1 MIKKFLRLIYIFYII
16 NKYCLLNEPI
26 KATKIKTLR
35 VLLFLNPFYYSPRIS
50 RLEHG
55 VRIREALEKLGPI
68 FIKFGQALSVRAGL
82 LPPDVIKEVSK
93 LQDNVQPFDNRIAAE
108 QIQKAAKKPI
118 NEIFKSFESS
128 PLASASVAQVHAA
141 VLQNDEKV
149 VVKVLRPGIEK
160 ILKLDTSLMLLFAT
174 LLSKI
179 KKIRRFKPVEIV
191 KEINQSFFDE
201 LDLVREAANASQIRR
216 NFENSTIHYVPKI
229 YWEYTSS
236 TVMVMERVGGIRVSD
251 IETLDALGVDRRLLA
266 QRGVEI
272 FYSQVFDD
280 CFFHADMH
288 PGNMFIDVSNPTD
301 PKYISIDFGIVGTL
315 NRDDQRYLAGN
326 FSAFLKRDYRK
337 VAELHIESGWVP
349 SDTRVDVLESA
360 IRTVCEPIFEKSMK
374 EISLGYTLMQL
385 FAVARRFNMNIQPQL
400 TLLQKTLFHVE
411 SLGHKLCPELNIW
424 ETSRP
429 ILEKWMKEQMG
440 LRGFYHRSMENMP
453 RVSDKLPEL
462 PRMVFDI
469 LQQAEI
475 NLKNATSSVQIN
487 DFKKPKKKYRFALS
501 CGIALT
507 TVGAIYTLNKD
518 TTPLIKLQNFISNHS
533 TSFIVIGVACL
544 IYYSFKKEK

>member
-1 MIKKFLRLIYIFYII
+1 MIRKFLRLIYIFYII
-16 NKYCLLNEPI
+16 NRYCLLNEPI
-26 KATKIKTLR
+26 RATKIRSLKLI
-35 VLLFLNPFYYSPRIS
+35 LLINPFYYSPRV
-50 RLEHG
+50 RKLEHG

-68 FIKFGQALSVRAGL
+68 FIKFGQALSVRADL
-82 LPPDVIKEVSK
+82 LPPEVIKEVSK
-93 LQDNVQPFDNRIAAE
+93 LQDNVPPFDNDIAAQ
-108 QIQKAAKKPI
+108 QIEKAAKKPI
-118 NEIFKSFESS
+118 TKIFKSFEST
-128 PLASASVAQVHAA
+128 PLASASVAQVHGA

-160 ILKLDTSLMLLFAT
+160 ILKLDTSLMLFFAT
-174 LLSKI
+174 LLSKLKEI
-179 KKIRRFKPVEIV
+179 KRFKPVEIV

-201 LDLVREAANASQIRR
+201 LDLVREASNASQIRR
-216 NFENSTIHYVPKI
+216 NFEGSTIHYVPKI

-236 TVMVMERVGGIRVSD
+236 IVMIMERVSGVRVSD

-266 QRGVEI
+266 QRGVKI

-288 PGNMFIDVSNPTD
+288 PGNMFIDVTNPAD

-326 FSAFLKRDYRK
+326 FLAFFKRDYRK

-349 SDTRVDVLESA
+349 SDTREDVLESA
-360 IRTVCEPIFEKSMK
+360 IRTVCEPIFEKPMK

-411 SLGHKLCPELNIW
+411 GLGQKLCPELNIW

-440 LRGFYHRSMENMP
+440 LRGFYHRSLENMP

-469 LQQAEI
+469 LQQTQI
-475 NLKNATSSVQIN
+475 NLKAASPNEITSDTQE
-487 DFKKPKKKYRFALS
+487 PKKKHRFALGVS
-501 CGIALT
+501 IVLIAT
-507 TVGAIYTLNKD
+507 GAIASVTKD
-518 TTPLIKLQNFISNHS
+518 TSSLIKLQDLITTHS
-533 TSFIVIGVACL
+533 TTILIAGVVCL
-544 IYYSFKKEK
+544 AYYIFKKEK

>member
-1 MIKKFLRLIYIFYII
+1 MIRKFLRLIYIFYII
-16 NKYCLLNEPI
+16 NRYCLLNEPI
-26 KATKIKTLR
+26 RATKIRSLKLI
-35 VLLFLNPFYYSPRIS
+35 LLVNPFYYSPRI
-50 RLEHG
+50 RKLEHG
-55 VRIREALEKLGPI
+55 VRIREALERLGPI
-68 FIKFGQALSVRAGL
+68 FIKFGQALSVRADL
-82 LPPDVIKEVSK
+82 LPPEVIKEVSK
-93 LQDNVQPFDNRIAAE
+93 LQDNVPPFDNDIAAQ
-108 QIQKAAKKPI
+108 QIENAAKKPI
-118 NEIFKSFESS
+118 TKIFKSFEST
-128 PLASASVAQVHAA
+128 PLASASVAQVHGA

-160 ILKLDTSLMLLFAT
+160 ILKLDTSLMLFFAT
-174 LLSKI
+174 LLSKLKEI
-179 KKIRRFKPVEIV
+179 KRFKPVEIV

-201 LDLVREAANASQIRR
+201 LDLVREASNASQIRR
-216 NFENSTIHYVPKI
+216 NFEGSTIHYVPKI

-236 TVMVMERVGGIRVSD
+236 TVIVMERVSGVRVSD

-288 PGNMFIDVSNPTD
+288 PGNMFIDVTNPAD

-326 FSAFLKRDYRK
+326 FLAFFKRDYRK

-349 SDTRVDVLESA
+349 SDTREDVLESA
-360 IRTVCEPIFEKSMK
+360 IRTVCEPIFEKPMK

-411 SLGHKLCPELNIW
+411 GLGQKLCPELNIW

-440 LRGFYHRSMENMP
+440 LRGFYHRSLENMP
-453 RVSDKLPEL
+453 RVSDRLPEL

-469 LQQAEI
+469 LQHTQM
-475 NLKNATSSVQIN
+475 NLKTTPSHQVSKA
-487 DFKKPKKKYRFALS
+487 KEPKKKHRFALGAS
-501 CGIALT
+501 VLLIST
-507 TVGAIYTLNKD
+507 GAIANITKD
-518 TTPLIKLQNFISNHS
+518 TSSLTKLQDLITTHS
-533 TSFIVIGVACL
+533 TTILIAGVVCL
-544 IYYSFKKEK
+544 AYYIFKKEK

>member
-1 MIKKFLRLIYIFYII
+1 MIRKFLRLIYIFYII
-16 NKYCLLNEPI
+16 NRYCLLNEPI
-26 KATKIKTLR
+26 RATNVKPLKA
-35 VLLFLNPFYYSPRIS
+35 LLLLNPFYYSRRI
-50 RLEHG
+50 RKLEHG

-68 FIKFGQALSVRAGL
+68 FIKFGQALSVRADL
-82 LPPDVIKEVSK
+82 LPPEVIKEVAR
-93 LQDNVQPFDNRIAAE
+93 LQDNVPPFDSNIATT
-108 QIQKAAKKPI
+108 QIEKATKQSI
-118 NEIFKSFESS
+118 NDIFKNFDSTA
-128 PLASASVAQVHAA
+128 LASASVAQVHKAT
-141 VLQNDEKV
+141 LKNDEEV

-160 ILKLDTSLMLLFAT
+160 ILKLDTSLMLIFAKV
-174 LLSKI
+174 LNQLKE
-179 KKIRRFKPVEIV
+179 IRRFKPVEIV

-201 LDLVREAANASQIRR
+201 LDLVREASNASQIRR
-216 NFENSTIHYVPKI
+216 NFENSPIHYVPKI

-236 TVMVMERVGGIRVSD
+236 TVMVMEKVSGLRVSD

-288 PGNMFIDVSNPTD
+288 PGNMFIDASNPAD

-326 FSAFLKRDYRK
+326 FLAFFKRDYRK

-360 IRTVCEPIFEKSMK
+360 IRTVCEPIFEKPIR

-385 FAVARRFNMNIQPQL
+385 FSVARRFNMNIQPQL

-411 SLGHKLCPELNIW
+411 GLGQRLCPELNIW

-440 LRGFYHRSMENMP
+440 LRGFYHRSIENMP

-469 LQQAEI
+469 LQQTQI
-475 NLKNATSSVQIN
+475 NLKQGISNQQNTSL
-487 DFKKPKKKYRFALS
+487 KPKKKYTFALAT
-501 CGIALT
+501 GVILT
-507 TVGAIYTLNKD
+507 GLGVVYTLHND
-518 TTPLIKLQNFISNHS
+518 LSPLVKLQGFIENHS
-533 TSFIVIGVACL
+533 TGFIVTGIACL
-544 IYYSFKKEK
+544 IYYGFKKEK

>member
-1 MIKKFLRLIYIFYII
+1 MIRKFLRLIYIFYII
-16 NKYCLLNEPI
+16 NRYCLLNEPI
-26 KATKIKTLR
+26 RATNIK
-35 VLLFLNPFYYSPRIS
+35 LLQALLLLNPFYYSRRI
-50 RLEHG
+50 RKLEHG

-68 FIKFGQALSVRAGL
+68 FIKFGQALSVRADL
-82 LPPDVIKEVSK
+82 LPPEVIKEVAK
-93 LQDNVQPFDNRIAAE
+93 LQDNVPPFDSNIATA
-108 QIQKAAKKPI
+108 QIKKATKQSI
-118 NEIFKSFESS
+118 NDIFKSFDSS
-128 PLASASVAQVHAA
+128 PLASASVAQVHKAT
-141 VLQNDEKV
+141 LKNDEEV

-160 ILKLDTSLMLLFAT
+160 ILKLDTSLMLIFAKA
-174 LLSKI
+174 LNQLKE
-179 KKIRRFKPVEIV
+179 IRRFKPVEIV

-201 LDLVREAANASQIRR
+201 LDLVREASNASQIRR
-216 NFENSTIHYVPKI
+216 NFEKSTIHYVPKI

-236 TVMVMERVGGIRVSD
+236 TVMVMEKVGGVRVSD

-288 PGNMFIDVSNPTD
+288 PGNMFIDVSNPSD

-326 FSAFLKRDYRK
+326 FLAFFKRDYRK

-360 IRTVCEPIFEKSMK
+360 IRTVCEPIFEKPMR

-385 FAVARRFNMNIQPQL
+385 FSVARRFNMNIQPQL

-411 SLGHKLCPELNIW
+411 GLGQRLCPELNIW

-440 LRGFYHRSMENMP
+440 LRGFYHRSIENMP

-462 PRMVFDI
+462 PRMVFEI
-469 LQQAEI
+469 LQQTQT
-475 NLKNATSSVQIN
+475 NLKQITSNQYNTSS
-487 DFKKPKKKYRFALS
+487 KPKKKYTFALAT
-501 CGIALT
+501 GVILT
-507 TVGAIYTLNKD
+507 SLGVIYTLHND
-518 TTPLIKLQNFISNHS
+518 LSPLVKLQGFIENHS
-533 TSFIVIGVACL
+533 TGFIVAGIACL
-544 IYYSFKKEK
+544 IYYGFKKEK

>member
-1 MIKKFLRLIYIFYII
+1 MIRKFLRLIYIFYII
-16 NKYCLLNEPI
+16 NRYCLLNEPI
-26 KATKIKTLR
+26 RATKIRSLKLI
-35 VLLFLNPFYYSPRIS
+35 LLINPFYYSPRV
-50 RLEHG
+50 RKLEHG

-68 FIKFGQALSVRAGL
+68 FIKFGQALSVRADL
-82 LPPDVIKEVSK
+82 LPPEVIKEVSK
-93 LQDNVQPFDNRIAAE
+93 LQDNVPPFDNDIAAQ
-108 QIQKAAKKPI
+108 QIEKAAKKPI
-118 NEIFKSFESS
+118 NKIFKSFEST
-128 PLASASVAQVHAA
+128 PLASASVAQVHGA

-160 ILKLDTSLMLLFAT
+160 ILKLDTSLMLFFAT
-174 LLSKI
+174 LLSKLKEI
-179 KKIRRFKPVEIV
+179 KRFKPVEIV

-201 LDLVREAANASQIRR
+201 LDLVREASNASQIRR
-216 NFENSTIHYVPKI
+216 NFEGSTIHYVPKI

-236 TVMVMERVGGIRVSD
+236 TVMVMERVSGVRVSD

-288 PGNMFIDVSNPTD
+288 PGNMFIDVTNPAD

-326 FSAFLKRDYRK
+326 FLAFFKRDYRK

-349 SDTRVDVLESA
+349 SDTREDVLESA
-360 IRTVCEPIFEKSMK
+360 IRTVCEPIFEKPMK

-411 SLGHKLCPELNIW
+411 GLGQKLCPELNIW

-440 LRGFYHRSMENMP
+440 LRGFYHRSLENMP

-469 LQQAEI
+469 LQQTQI
-475 NLKNATSSVQIN
+475 NLKAASPSQITSDTQE
-487 DFKKPKKKYRFALS
+487 PKKKHRFALGVS
-501 CGIALT
+501 IVLMAT
-507 TVGAIYTLNKD
+507 GAIASVTKD
-518 TTPLIKLQNFISNHS
+518 TSSLIKLQDLITTHS
-533 TSFIVIGVACL
+533 TTILIAGVVCL
-544 IYYSFKKEK
+544 AYYIFKKEK

>member
-1 MIKKFLRLIYIFYII
+1 MIRKFLRLIYIFYII
-16 NKYCLLNEPI
+16 NRYCLLNEPFR
-26 KATKIKTLR
+26 ATKIRSLKLI
-35 VLLFLNPFYYSPRIS
+35 LLINPFYYSPRV
-50 RLEHG
+50 RKLEHG

-68 FIKFGQALSVRAGL
+68 FIKFGQALSVRADL
-82 LPPDVIKEVSK
+82 LPPEVIKEVSK
-93 LQDNVQPFDNRIAAE
+93 LQDNVPPFDNDIAAQ
-108 QIQKAAKKPI
+108 QIEKAAKKPI
-118 NEIFKSFESS
+118 NKIFKSFEST
-128 PLASASVAQVHAA
+128 PLASASVAQVHGA

-160 ILKLDTSLMLLFAT
+160 ILKLDTSLMLFFAT
-174 LLSKI
+174 LLSKLKEI
-179 KKIRRFKPVEIV
+179 KRFKPVEIV

-201 LDLVREAANASQIRR
+201 LDLVREASNASQIRR
-216 NFENSTIHYVPKI
+216 NFEGSTIHYVPKI

-236 TVMVMERVGGIRVSD
+236 TVMVMERVSGVRVSD

-288 PGNMFIDVSNPTD
+288 PGNMFIDVTNPAD

-326 FSAFLKRDYRK
+326 FLAFFKRDYRK

-349 SDTRVDVLESA
+349 SDTREDVLESA
-360 IRTVCEPIFEKSMK
+360 IRTVCEPIFEKPMK

-411 SLGHKLCPELNIW
+411 GLGQKLCPELNIW

-440 LRGFYHRSMENMP
+440 LRGFYHRSLENMP

-469 LQQAEI
+469 LQQTQI
-475 NLKNATSSVQIN
+475 NLKAASPSQITSDTQDPKKKHRFALGVSIVLIATGAIASVTKDTSSV
-487 DFKKPKKKYRFALS
+487 
-501 CGIALT
+501 
-507 TVGAIYTLNKD
+507 
-518 TTPLIKLQNFISNHS
+518 IKLQDLITTHS
-533 TSFIVIGVACL
+533 TTILIAGVVCL
-544 IYYSFKKEK
+544 AYYIFKKEK

>member
-1 MIKKFLRLIYIFYII
+1 MLLI
-16 NKYCLLNEPI
+16 
-26 KATKIKTLR
+26 
-35 VLLFLNPFYYSPRIS
+35 NPFYYSPRI
-50 RLEHG
+50 RKLEHG

-68 FIKFGQALSVRAGL
+68 FIKFGQALSVRADL

-93 LQDNVQPFDNRIAAE
+93 LQDNVPPFDNNIASQ
-108 QIQKAAKKPI
+108 QIEKAAKKPI
-118 NEIFKSFESS
+118 DEIFKSFESA
-128 PLASASVAQVHAA
+128 PLASASVAQVHGA

-160 ILKLDTSLMLLFAT
+160 ILKLDTSLMLFFAT
-174 LLSKI
+174 LLSKLKEI
-179 KKIRRFKPVEIV
+179 KRFKPIEIV

-201 LDLVREAANASQIRR
+201 LDLVREASNASQIRR
-216 NFENSTIHYVPKI
+216 NFEGSTIHYVPKI

-236 TVMVMERVGGIRVSD
+236 TVMVMERVSGVKVSD

-272 FYSQVFDD
+272 FYSQVFDN

-288 PGNMFIDVSNPTD
+288 PGNMFIDVTNPAD

-326 FSAFLKRDYRK
+326 FLAFFKRDYRK

-349 SDTRVDVLESA
+349 SDTREDVLESA
-360 IRTVCEPIFEKSMK
+360 IRTVCEPIFEKPMK

-411 SLGHKLCPELNIW
+411 GLGQKLCPELNIW

-440 LRGFYHRSMENMP
+440 LRGFYHRSLENMP

-469 LQQAEI
+469 LQHTQM
-475 NLKNATSSVQIN
+475 NLKTSSPSQVSET
-487 DFKKPKKKYRFALS
+487 KEPKKRHRFALGAS
-501 CGIALT
+501 IVLIAT
-507 TVGAIYTLNKD
+507 GAIASVTKD
-518 TTPLIKLQNFISNHS
+518 TNSLTKLKSLITTHS
-533 TSFIVIGVACL
+533 TIILIAGVVCL
-544 IYYSFKKEK
+544 TYYIFKKEK

>member
-1 MIKKFLRLIYIFYII
+1 MIRKFLRLIYIFYII
-16 NKYCLLNEPI
+16 NRYCLLNEPI
-26 KATKIKTLR
+26 RATKIRSLKLI
-35 VLLFLNPFYYSPRIS
+35 LLINPFYYSPRV
-50 RLEHG
+50 RKLEHG

-68 FIKFGQALSVRAGL
+68 FIKFGQALSVRADL
-82 LPPDVIKEVSK
+82 LPPEVIKEVSK
-93 LQDNVQPFDNRIAAE
+93 LQDNVPPFDNDIAAQ
-108 QIQKAAKKPI
+108 QIEKAAKKPI
-118 NEIFKSFESS
+118 NKIFKSFEST
-128 PLASASVAQVHAA
+128 PLASASVAQVHGA

-160 ILKLDTSLMLLFAT
+160 ILKLDTSLMLFFAT
-174 LLSKI
+174 LLSKLKEI
-179 KKIRRFKPVEIV
+179 KRFKPVEIV

-201 LDLVREAANASQIRR
+201 LDLVREASNASQIRR
-216 NFENSTIHYVPKI
+216 NFEGSTIHYVPKI

-236 TVMVMERVGGIRVSD
+236 TVMVMERVSGVRVSD

-288 PGNMFIDVSNPTD
+288 PGNMFIDVTNPAD

-326 FSAFLKRDYRK
+326 FLAFFKRDYRK

-349 SDTRVDVLESA
+349 SDTREDVLESA
-360 IRTVCEPIFEKSMK
+360 IRTVCEPIFEKPMK

-411 SLGHKLCPELNIW
+411 GLGQKLCPELNIW

-440 LRGFYHRSMENMP
+440 LRGFYHRSLENMP
-453 RVSDKLPEL
+453 RVSDRLPEL

-469 LQQAEI
+469 LQHTQM
-475 NLKNATSSVQIN
+475 NLKTTPSHQVSKA
-487 DFKKPKKKYRFALS
+487 KEPKKKHRFALGAS
-501 CGIALT
+501 VLLIST
-507 TVGAIYTLNKD
+507 GAIANITKD
-518 TTPLIKLQNFISNHS
+518 TTSSLTKLQDLITTHS
-533 TSFIVIGVACL
+533 TAILIAGVVCL
-544 IYYSFKKEK
+544 AYYIFKKEK

>member
-1 MIKKFLRLIYIFYII
+1 MIRKFLRLIYIFYII
-16 NKYCLLNEPI
+16 NRYCLLNEPI
-26 KATKIKTLR
+26 RATKIRSLKLI
-35 VLLFLNPFYYSPRIS
+35 LLINPFYYSPRV
-50 RLEHG
+50 RKLEHG

-68 FIKFGQALSVRAGL
+68 FIKFGQALSVRADL
-82 LPPDVIKEVSK
+82 LPPEVIKEVSK
-93 LQDNVQPFDNRIAAE
+93 LQDNVPPFDNDIAAQ
-108 QIQKAAKKPI
+108 QIEKAAKKPI
-118 NEIFKSFESS
+118 NKIFKSFEST
-128 PLASASVAQVHAA
+128 PLASASVAQVHGA

-160 ILKLDTSLMLLFAT
+160 ILKLDTSLMLFFAT
-174 LLSKI
+174 LLSKLKEI
-179 KKIRRFKPVEIV
+179 KRFKPVEIV

-201 LDLVREAANASQIRR
+201 LDLVREASNASQIRR
-216 NFENSTIHYVPKI
+216 NFEGSTIHYVPKI

-236 TVMVMERVGGIRVSD
+236 TVMVMERVSGVRVSD

-288 PGNMFIDVSNPTD
+288 PGNMFIDVTNPAD

-326 FSAFLKRDYRK
+326 FLAFFKRDYRK

-349 SDTRVDVLESA
+349 SDTREDVLESA
-360 IRTVCEPIFEKSMK
+360 IRTVCEPIFEKPMK

-411 SLGHKLCPELNIW
+411 GLGQKLCPELNIW

-440 LRGFYHRSMENMP
+440 LRGFYHRSLENMP
-453 RVSDKLPEL
+453 RVSDRLPEL

-469 LQQAEI
+469 LQHTQM
-475 NLKNATSSVQIN
+475 NLKTMPSHQVSKA
-487 DFKKPKKKYRFALS
+487 KEPKKKHRFALGAS
-501 CGIALT
+501 VLLIAT
-507 TVGAIYTLNKD
+507 GAIANITKD
-518 TTPLIKLQNFISNHS
+518 TSSLTKLQDLITTHS
-533 TSFIVIGVACL
+533 TTILIAGVVCL
-544 IYYSFKKEK
+544 AYYIFKKEK

>member
-1 MIKKFLRLIYIFYII
+1 MIRKFLRLIYIFYII
-16 NKYCLLNEPI
+16 NRYCLLNEPI
-26 KATKIKTLR
+26 RATKIRSLKLI
-35 VLLFLNPFYYSPRIS
+35 LLINPFYYSPRV
-50 RLEHG
+50 RKLEHG

-68 FIKFGQALSVRAGL
+68 FIKFGQALSVRADL
-82 LPPDVIKEVSK
+82 LPPEVIKEVSK
-93 LQDNVQPFDNRIAAE
+93 LQDNVPPFDNDIAAQ
-108 QIQKAAKKPI
+108 QIEKAAKKPI
-118 NEIFKSFESS
+118 NKIFKSFEST
-128 PLASASVAQVHAA
+128 PLASASVAQVHGA

-160 ILKLDTSLMLLFAT
+160 ILKLDTSLMLFFAT
-174 LLSKI
+174 LLSKLKEI
-179 KKIRRFKPVEIV
+179 KRFKPVEIV

-201 LDLVREAANASQIRR
+201 LDLVREASNASQIRR
-216 NFENSTIHYVPKI
+216 NFEGSTIHYVPKI

-236 TVMVMERVGGIRVSD
+236 TVMVMERVSGVRVSD

-288 PGNMFIDVSNPTD
+288 PGNMFIDVTNPAD

-326 FSAFLKRDYRK
+326 FLAFFKRDYRK

-349 SDTRVDVLESA
+349 SDTREDVLESA
-360 IRTVCEPIFEKSMK
+360 IRTVCEPIFEKPMK

-411 SLGHKLCPELNIW
+411 GLGQKLCPELNIW

-440 LRGFYHRSMENMP
+440 LRGFYHRSLENMP

-469 LQQAEI
+469 LQQTQI
-475 NLKNATSSVQIN
+475 NLKAASPSQITSDTQE
-487 DFKKPKKKYRFALS
+487 PKKKHRFALGVS
-501 CGIALT
+501 IVLIAT
-507 TVGAIYTLNKD
+507 GAIASVTKD
-518 TTPLIKLQNFISNHS
+518 TSSLIKLQDLITTHNTTIL
-533 TSFIVIGVACL
+533 IAGVVCL
-544 IYYSFKKEK
+544 AYYIFKKEK

>member
-1 MIKKFLRLIYIFYII
+1 MIRKFLRLIYIFYVI
-16 NKYCLLNEPI
+16 NRYCLLNEPI
-26 KATKIKTLR
+26 RATKVRTLR
-35 VLLFLNPFYYSPRIS
+35 ALLYLNPFYYSPRI
-50 RLEHG
+50 RKLEHG

-68 FIKFGQALSVRAGL
+68 FIKFGQALSVRADL
-82 LPPDVIKEVSK
+82 LPPEVIKEVSK
-93 LQDNVQPFDNRIAAE
+93 LQDNVPPFDNKIAAA
-108 QIQKAAKKPI
+108 QIEKAAQKPI
-118 NEIFKSFESS
+118 DEIFKSFEHT
-128 PLASASVAQVHAA
+128 PLASASVAQVHGAI
-141 VLQNDEKV
+141 LKDGEEV
-149 VVKVLRPGIEK
+149 VVKVLRPGIDK
-160 ILKLDTSLMLLFAT
+160 ILKLDTSLMLFFAT
-174 LLSKI
+174 LLSKL
-179 KKIRRFKPVEIV
+179 KEIRRFKPVEIV

-216 NFENSTIHYVPKI
+216 NFENSPIHYVPKI
-229 YWEYTSS
+229 YWEYTSPS
-236 TVMVMERVGGIRVSD
+236 VMVMERVSGVRVSD

-272 FYSQVFDD
+272 FYSQVFND

-288 PGNMFIDVSNPTD
+288 PGNMFIDVTNPAD

-326 FSAFLKRDYRK
+326 FLAFFQRDYRK

-360 IRTVCEPIFEKSMK
+360 IRTVCEPIFERPMR

-385 FAVARRFNMNIQPQL
+385 FAVARRFKMNIQPQL

-411 SLGHKLCPELNIW
+411 GLGQKLCPELNIW

-440 LRGFYHRSMENMP
+440 LRGFYHRTMENMP

-469 LQQAEI
+469 LQQTQM
-475 NLKNATSSVQIN
+475 NLKQPQVSEPKP
-487 DFKKPKKKYRFALS
+487 DKKPKKKRYNLILGS
-501 CGIALT
+501 GVVLTSLGI
-507 TVGAIYTLNKD
+507 IYSFNKD
-518 TTPLIKLQNFISNHS
+518 LTPIVKLQDFISAHS
-533 TSFIVIGVACL
+533 TGFVIAGIGCL
-544 IYYSFKKEK
+544 IYYSFRKER

>member
-1 MIKKFLRLIYIFYII
+1 MIRKFLRLIYIFYII
-16 NKYCLLNEPI
+16 NRYCLLNEPI
-26 KATKIKTLR
+26 RATKIRSLKLI
-35 VLLFLNPFYYSPRIS
+35 LLINPFYYSPRV
-50 RLEHG
+50 RKLEHG

-68 FIKFGQALSVRAGL
+68 FIKFGQALSVRADL
-82 LPPDVIKEVSK
+82 LPPEVIKEVSK
-93 LQDNVQPFDNRIAAE
+93 LQDNVPPFDNDIAAQ
-108 QIQKAAKKPI
+108 QIEKAAKKPI
-118 NEIFKSFESS
+118 NKIFKSFEST
-128 PLASASVAQVHAA
+128 PLASASVAQVHGA

-160 ILKLDTSLMLLFAT
+160 ILKLDTSLMLFFAT
-174 LLSKI
+174 LLSKLKEI
-179 KKIRRFKPVEIV
+179 KRFKPVEIV

-201 LDLVREAANASQIRR
+201 LDLVREASNASQIRR
-216 NFENSTIHYVPKI
+216 NFEGSTIHYVPKI

-236 TVMVMERVGGIRVSD
+236 TVMVMERVSGVRVSD

-288 PGNMFIDVSNPTD
+288 PGNMFIDVTNPAD

-326 FSAFLKRDYRK
+326 FLAFFKRDYRK

-349 SDTRVDVLESA
+349 SDTREDVLESA
-360 IRTVCEPIFEKSMK
+360 IRTVCEPIFEKPMK

-411 SLGHKLCPELNIW
+411 GLGQKLCPELNIW

-440 LRGFYHRSMENMP
+440 LRGFYHRSLENMP

-469 LQQAEI
+469 LQQTQI
-475 NLKNATSSVQIN
+475 NLKAASPSQITSDTQEPKKKHRFALGVSIVLIATGAIASVTKDTSSV
-487 DFKKPKKKYRFALS
+487 
-501 CGIALT
+501 
-507 TVGAIYTLNKD
+507 
-518 TTPLIKLQNFISNHS
+518 IKLQDLITTHS
-533 TSFIVIGVACL
+533 TTILIAGVVCL
-544 IYYSFKKEK
+544 AYYIFKKEK

>member
-1 MIKKFLRLIYIFYII
+1 MIRKFLRLIYIFYII
-16 NKYCLLNEPI
+16 NRYCLLNEPI
-26 KATKIKTLR
+26 RATNVKALK
-35 VLLFLNPFYYSPRIS
+35 VLLLLNPFYYSRKV
-50 RLEHG
+50 RNLEHG

-68 FIKFGQALSVRAGL
+68 FIKFGQALSVRADL
-82 LPPDVIKEVSK
+82 LPPEVIKEVAK
-93 LQDNVQPFDNRIAAE
+93 LQDNVPPFDSNIATS
-108 QIQKAAKKPI
+108 QIEKATKQPI
-118 NEIFKSFESS
+118 SNIFKDFDNTA
-128 PLASASVAQVHAA
+128 LASASVAQVHKAT
-141 VLQNDEKV
+141 LKNDEEV

-160 ILKLDTSLMLLFAT
+160 ILKLDTSLMLIFAKA
-174 LLSKI
+174 LNQLKE
-179 KKIRRFKPVEIV
+179 IRRFKPVEIV

-201 LDLVREAANASQIRR
+201 LDLVREASNASQIRR
-216 NFENSTIHYVPKI
+216 NFENSPIHYVPKI

-236 TVMVMERVGGIRVSD
+236 TVMVMEKVGGVRVSD

-288 PGNMFIDVSNPTD
+288 PGNMFIDVSNPAD

-326 FSAFLKRDYRK
+326 FLAFFKRDYRK

-360 IRTVCEPIFEKSMK
+360 IRTVCEPIFEKPMR

-385 FAVARRFNMNIQPQL
+385 FSVARRFNMNIQPQL

-411 SLGHKLCPELNIW
+411 GLGQRLCPELNIW

-469 LQQAEI
+469 LQQTQT
-475 NLKNATSSVQIN
+475 NLKQITSSQYN
-487 DFKKPKKKYRFALS
+487 TSSKPKKKYTFTLAT
-501 CGIALT
+501 GIILT
-507 TVGAIYTLNKD
+507 GLGVAYTLHND
-518 TTPLIKLQNFISNHS
+518 LSPLVKLQGFIENHS
-533 TSFIVIGVACL
+533 TGFIVAGIACL
-544 IYYSFKKEK
+544 IYYGFKKEK

>member
-1 MIKKFLRLIYIFYII
+1 MIRKFLRLIYIFYII
-16 NKYCLLNEPI
+16 NRYCLLNEPI
-26 KATKIKTLR
+26 RATKIRSLKLI
-35 VLLFLNPFYYSPRIS
+35 LLINPFYYSPRI
-50 RLEHG
+50 RKLEHG
-55 VRIREALEKLGPI
+55 IRIREALEKLGPI
-68 FIKFGQALSVRAGL
+68 FIKFGQALSVRADL

-93 LQDNVQPFDNRIAAE
+93 LQDNVPPFDNNIAAQ
-108 QIQKAAKKPI
+108 QIEKAAKKPI
-118 NEIFKSFESS
+118 DEIFKSFESA
-128 PLASASVAQVHAA
+128 PLASASVAQVHGA

-160 ILKLDTSLMLLFAT
+160 ILKLDTSLMLFFAT
-174 LLSKI
+174 LLSKLKEI
-179 KKIRRFKPVEIV
+179 KRFKPIEIV

-201 LDLVREAANASQIRR
+201 LDLVREASNASQIRR
-216 NFENSTIHYVPKI
+216 NFEGSTIHYVPKI

-236 TVMVMERVGGIRVSD
+236 TVMVMERVSGVRVSD

-272 FYSQVFDD
+272 FYSQVFDN

-288 PGNMFIDVSNPTD
+288 PGNMFIDVTNPAD

-326 FSAFLKRDYRK
+326 FLAFFKRDYRK

-349 SDTRVDVLESA
+349 SDTREDVLESA
-360 IRTVCEPIFEKSMK
+360 IRTVCEPIFEKPMK

-411 SLGHKLCPELNIW
+411 GLGQKLCPELNIW

-440 LRGFYHRSMENMP
+440 LRGFYHRSLENMP

-469 LQQAEI
+469 LQHTQL
-475 NLKNATSSVQIN
+475 NLKTSSPSQVSET
-487 DFKKPKKKYRFALS
+487 KEPKKRHRFALGAS
-501 CGIALT
+501 IVLIAT
-507 TVGAIYTLNKD
+507 GAIASVTKD
-518 TTPLIKLQNFISNHS
+518 TNSLTKLQNLITTHS
-533 TSFIVIGVACL
+533 TTILVAGAVCL
-544 IYYSFKKEK
+544 AYYIFKKEK

>member
-1 MIKKFLRLIYIFYII
+1 MIRKFLRLIYIFYII
-16 NKYCLLNEPI
+16 NRYCLLNEPI
-26 KATKIKTLR
+26 RATKIKSLR
-35 VLLFLNPFYYSPRIS
+35 LILLINPFYYSPRI
-50 RLEHG
+50 RKLEHG
-55 VRIREALEKLGPI
+55 IRIREALEKLGPI
-68 FIKFGQALSVRAGL
+68 FIKFGQALSVRADL
-82 LPPDVIKEVSK
+82 LPPEVIKEVSK
-93 LQDNVQPFDNRIAAE
+93 LQDNVPPFDNNIAAQ
-108 QIQKAAKKPI
+108 QIENAAKKPI
-118 NEIFKSFESS
+118 DKIFKSFESA
-128 PLASASVAQVHAA
+128 PLASASVAQVHGAI
-141 VLQNDEKV
+141 LQNDEKV

-160 ILKLDTSLMLLFAT
+160 ILKLDTSLMLFFAT
-174 LLSKI
+174 LLSKLKEI
-179 KKIRRFKPVEIV
+179 KRFKPVEIV

-201 LDLVREAANASQIRR
+201 LDLVREASNASQIRR
-216 NFENSTIHYVPKI
+216 NFEGSTIHYVPKI

-236 TVMVMERVGGIRVSD
+236 TVMVMERVSGVRVSD

-272 FYSQVFDD
+272 FYSQVFDN

-288 PGNMFIDVSNPTD
+288 PGNMFIDVTNPAD

-326 FSAFLKRDYRK
+326 FLAFFKRDYRK

-349 SDTRVDVLESA
+349 SDTREDVLESA
-360 IRTVCEPIFEKSMK
+360 IRTVCEPIFGKPMK

-411 SLGHKLCPELNIW
+411 GLGQKLCPELNIW

-440 LRGFYHRSMENMP
+440 LRGFYHRSLENMP

-469 LQQAEI
+469 LQHTQI
-475 NLKNATSSVQIN
+475 NLKTSSPSQVSET
-487 DFKKPKKKYRFALS
+487 KEPKKRHRFALGAS
-501 CGIALT
+501 IVLIAT
-507 TVGAIYTLNKD
+507 GAIASVTKD
-518 TTPLIKLQNFISNHS
+518 TNSLTKLQNLITTHS
-533 TSFIVIGVACL
+533 TTILIAGVVCL
-544 IYYSFKKEK
+544 AYYIFKKEK

>member
-1 MIKKFLRLIYIFYII
+1 MIRKFLRLIYIFYII
-16 NKYCLLNEPI
+16 NRYCLLNEPI
-26 KATKIKTLR
+26 RATKIRSLKLI
-35 VLLFLNPFYYSPRIS
+35 LLVNPFYYSPRI
-50 RLEHG
+50 RKLEHG
-55 VRIREALEKLGPI
+55 VRIREALERLGPI
-68 FIKFGQALSVRAGL
+68 FIKFGQALSVRADL
-82 LPPDVIKEVSK
+82 LPPEVIKEVSK
-93 LQDNVQPFDNRIAAE
+93 LQDNVPPFDNDIAAQ
-108 QIQKAAKKPI
+108 QIENAAKKPI
-118 NEIFKSFESS
+118 TKIFKSFEST
-128 PLASASVAQVHAA
+128 PLASASVAQVHGAA
-141 VLQNDEKV
+141 LQNDEKV

-160 ILKLDTSLMLLFAT
+160 ILKLDTSLMLFFAT
-174 LLSKI
+174 LLSKLKEI
-179 KKIRRFKPVEIV
+179 KRFKPVEIV

-201 LDLVREAANASQIRR
+201 LDLVREASNASQIRR
-216 NFENSTIHYVPKI
+216 NFEGSTIHYVPKI

-236 TVMVMERVGGIRVSD
+236 TVMVMERVSGVRVSD
-251 IETLDALGVDRRLLA
+251 IETLNALGVDRRLLA

-288 PGNMFIDVSNPTD
+288 PGNMFIDVTNPAD

-326 FSAFLKRDYRK
+326 FLAFFKRDYRK

-349 SDTRVDVLESA
+349 SDTREDVLESA
-360 IRTVCEPIFEKSMK
+360 IRTVCEPIFEKPMK

-411 SLGHKLCPELNIW
+411 GLGQKLCPELNIW

-440 LRGFYHRSMENMP
+440 LRGFYHRSLENMP
-453 RVSDKLPEL
+453 RVSDRLPEL

-469 LQQAEI
+469 LQHTQM
-475 NLKNATSSVQIN
+475 NLKTTPSHQVSKA
-487 DFKKPKKKYRFALS
+487 KEPKKKHRFALGAS
-501 CGIALT
+501 ALLIST
-507 TVGAIYTLNKD
+507 GAIANITKD
-518 TTPLIKLQNFISNHS
+518 TSSLTKLQDLITTHS
-533 TSFIVIGVACL
+533 TTILIAGVVCL
-544 IYYSFKKEK
+544 AYYIFKKEK

>member
-1 MIKKFLRLIYIFYII
+1 MIRKFLRLIYIFYII
-16 NKYCLLNEPI
+16 NRYCLLNEPI
-26 KATKIKTLR
+26 RATKIRSLKLI
-35 VLLFLNPFYYSPRIS
+35 LLINPFYYSPRV
-50 RLEHG
+50 RKLEHG

-68 FIKFGQALSVRAGL
+68 FIKFGQALSVRADL
-82 LPPDVIKEVSK
+82 LPPEVIKEVSK
-93 LQDNVQPFDNRIAAE
+93 LQDNVPPFDNDIAAQ
-108 QIQKAAKKPI
+108 QIEKAAKKPI
-118 NEIFKSFESS
+118 NKIFKSFEST
-128 PLASASVAQVHAA
+128 PLASASVAQVHGA

-160 ILKLDTSLMLLFAT
+160 ILKLDTSLMLFFAT
-174 LLSKI
+174 LLSKLKEI
-179 KKIRRFKPVEIV
+179 KRFKPVEIV

-201 LDLVREAANASQIRR
+201 LDLVREASNASQIRR
-216 NFENSTIHYVPKI
+216 NFEGSTIHYVPKI

-236 TVMVMERVGGIRVSD
+236 TVMVMERVSGVRVSD

-288 PGNMFIDVSNPTD
+288 PGNMFIDVTNPAD

-326 FSAFLKRDYRK
+326 FLAFFKRDYRK

-349 SDTRVDVLESA
+349 SDTREDVLESA
-360 IRTVCEPIFEKSMK
+360 IRTVCEPIFEKPMK

-411 SLGHKLCPELNIW
+411 GLGQKLCPELNIW

-440 LRGFYHRSMENMP
+440 LRGFYHRSLENMP

-469 LQQAEI
+469 LQQTQI
-475 NLKNATSSVQIN
+475 NLKATSPNQITS
-487 DFKKPKKKYRFALS
+487 DTQEPKKKHRFALGVS
-501 CGIALT
+501 IVLMAT
-507 TVGAIYTLNKD
+507 GAIASVTKD
-518 TTPLIKLQNFISNHS
+518 TSSLIKLQDLITTHS
-533 TSFIVIGVACL
+533 TTILIAGVVCL
-544 IYYSFKKEK
+544 AYYIFKKEK

>member
-1 MIKKFLRLIYIFYII
+1 MIKKFLRFIYIFYII
-16 NKYCLLNEPI
+16 NKYCLFNEPI
-26 KATKIKTLR
+26 RATKIKTLR
-35 VLLFLNPFYYSPRIS
+35 VLLLLNPFYYSPRIH

-68 FIKFGQALSVRAGL
+68 FIKFGQALSVRADL

-93 LQDNVQPFDNRIAAE
+93 LQDNVPPFDNQVAAQ
-108 QIQKAAKKPI
+108 QIEKAIKKSI
-118 NEIFKSFESS
+118 SEIFKSFENT

-174 LLSKI
+174 LLSKL
-179 KKIRRFKPVEIV
+179 KEIRRFKPVEIV

-201 LDLVREAANASQIRR
+201 LDLVREASNASQIRR

-236 TVMVMERVGGIRVSD
+236 TVMVMERVGGVRVSD
-251 IETLDALGVDRRLLA
+251 IETLDALGIDRRLLA

-288 PGNMFIDVSNPTD
+288 PGNMFIDVSNPAD

-326 FSAFLKRDYRK
+326 FLAFFKRDYRK

-360 IRTVCEPIFEKSMK
+360 IRTVCEPIFEKPMK

-400 TLLQKTLFHVE
+400 ILLQKTLFHVE
-411 SLGHKLCPELNIW
+411 GLGQKLCPELNIW
-424 ETSRP
+424 KTSRP

-440 LRGFYHRSMENMP
+440 LRGFYHRSIENMP

-469 LQQAEI
+469 LQQTQTNI
-475 NLKNATSSVQIN
+475 KNTTTSTQLN
-487 DFKKPKKKYRFALS
+487 GFKEPKKKYRFALG
-501 CGIALT
+501 CGLALT
-507 TVGAIYTLNKD
+507 TIGVIYTLDKN
-518 TTPLIKLQNFISNHS
+518 TTPLVKLQNFISNHS
-533 TSFIVIGVACL
+533 TSFIIVGIICL
-544 IYYSFKKEK
+544 IYYSLKKEK

>member
-26 KATKIKTLR
+26 RATKIKTLR

-68 FIKFGQALSVRAGL
+68 FIKFGQALSVRADL

-93 LQDNVQPFDNRIAAE
+93 LQDNVPPFDNKIAAE

-118 NEIFKSFESS
+118 NEIFKSFESA

-174 LLSKI
+174 LLSKL
-179 KKIRRFKPVEIV
+179 KVIRRFKPVEIV

-201 LDLVREAANASQIRR
+201 LNLVREAANASQIRR

-360 IRTVCEPIFEKSMK
+360 IRTVCEPIFEKPMK

-385 FAVARRFNMNIQPQL
+385 FVVARRFNMNIQPQL

-411 SLGHKLCPELNIW
+411 GLGQKLHPELNIW
-424 ETSRP
+424 KTSRP

-440 LRGFYHRSMENMP
+440 LRGFYYCSMENMP

-469 LQQAEI
+469 LQQTQI
-475 NLKNATSSVQIN
+475 NLKNATSSAQSN
-487 DFKKPKKKYRFALS
+487 DLKESKKKYRFALS

-507 TVGAIYTLNKD
+507 TVGVIYTLNKD
-518 TTPLIKLQNFISNHS
+518 TTPLVKLQNFISNHS
-533 TSFIVIGVACL
+533 TSFIVLGVVWF

>member
-1 MIKKFLRLIYIFYII
+1 MIRKFLRLIYIFYII
-16 NKYCLLNEPI
+16 NRYCLLNEPI
-26 KATKIKTLR
+26 RATKIRSLKLI
-35 VLLFLNPFYYSPRIS
+35 LLINPFYYSPRV
-50 RLEHG
+50 RKLEHG

-68 FIKFGQALSVRAGL
+68 FIKFGQALSVRADL
-82 LPPDVIKEVSK
+82 LPPEVIKEVSK
-93 LQDNVQPFDNRIAAE
+93 LQDNVPPFDNDIAAQ
-108 QIQKAAKKPI
+108 QIEKAAKKPI
-118 NEIFKSFESS
+118 NKIFKSFEST
-128 PLASASVAQVHAA
+128 PLASASVAQVHGA

-160 ILKLDTSLMLLFAT
+160 ILKLDTSLMLFFAT
-174 LLSKI
+174 LLSRLKEI
-179 KKIRRFKPVEIV
+179 KRFKPVEIV

-201 LDLVREAANASQIRR
+201 LDLVREASNASQIRR
-216 NFENSTIHYVPKI
+216 NFEGSTIHYVPKI

-236 TVMVMERVGGIRVSD
+236 TVMVMERVSGVRVSD

-288 PGNMFIDVSNPTD
+288 PGNMFIDVTNPAD

-326 FSAFLKRDYRK
+326 FLAFFKRDYRK

-349 SDTRVDVLESA
+349 SDTREDVLESA
-360 IRTVCEPIFEKSMK
+360 IRTVCEPIFEKPMK

-411 SLGHKLCPELNIW
+411 GLGQKLCPELNIW

-440 LRGFYHRSMENMP
+440 LRGFYHRSLENMP

-469 LQQAEI
+469 LQQTQI
-475 NLKNATSSVQIN
+475 NLKAASPSQITSDTQE
-487 DFKKPKKKYRFALS
+487 PKKKHRFALGVS
-501 CGIALT
+501 IVLIAT
-507 TVGAIYTLNKD
+507 GAIASVTKD
-518 TTPLIKLQNFISNHS
+518 TSSLIKLQDLITTHS
-533 TSFIVIGVACL
+533 TTILIAGVVCL
-544 IYYSFKKEK
+544 AYYILKKEK

>member
-1 MIKKFLRLIYIFYII
+1 MIKKFLRLIYIFYVI

-26 KATKIKTLR
+26 RATKIKTLR
-35 VLLFLNPFYYSPRIS
+35 ALLLLNPFYYSRRVR

-68 FIKFGQALSVRAGL
+68 FIKFGQALSVRADL

-93 LQDNVQPFDNRIAAE
+93 LQDNVPLFDNKIAAE
-108 QIQKAAKKPI
+108 QIEKAAKKPI

-141 VLQNDEKV
+141 ILQNDDKV

-160 ILKLDTSLMLLFAT
+160 ILKLDTSLMLFFAT
-174 LLSKI
+174 LLSKL
-179 KKIRRFKPVEIV
+179 KEIRRFKPVEIV

-201 LDLVREAANASQIRR
+201 LDLVREASNASQIRR
-216 NFENSTIHYVPKI
+216 NFEDSAIHYVPKI

-236 TVMVMERVGGIRVSD
+236 TVMVMERVGGVRVSD

-288 PGNMFIDVSNPTD
+288 PGNMFIDVSNPAD

-326 FSAFLKRDYRK
+326 FLAFFKRDYRK

-360 IRTVCEPIFEKSMK
+360 IRTVCEPIFEKPMK

-411 SLGHKLCPELNIW
+411 GLGQKLCPELNIW

-469 LQQAEI
+469 LQQTQI
-475 NLKNATSSVQIN
+475 NLKNTTTSTQFN
-487 DFKKPKKKYRFALS
+487 NLKEPKKKYRFALG
-501 CGIALT
+501 CGLVLT
-507 TVGAIYTLNKD
+507 TIGVIYTLNKD
-518 TTPLIKLQNFISNHS
+518 TTPLIKLQNFISNYS
-533 TSFIVIGVACL
+533 TSFIIVGVACL

>member
-1 MIKKFLRLIYIFYII
+1 MIRKFLRLIYIFYII
-16 NKYCLLNEPI
+16 NRYCLLNEPI
-26 KATKIKTLR
+26 RATKIRSLKLI
-35 VLLFLNPFYYSPRIS
+35 LLINPFYYSPRV
-50 RLEHG
+50 RKLEHG

-68 FIKFGQALSVRAGL
+68 FIKFGQALSVRADL
-82 LPPDVIKEVSK
+82 LPPEVIKEVSK
-93 LQDNVQPFDNRIAAE
+93 LQDNVPPFDNDIAAQ
-108 QIQKAAKKPI
+108 QIEKAAKKPI
-118 NEIFKSFESS
+118 NKIFKSFEST
-128 PLASASVAQVHAA
+128 PLASASVAQVHGA

-160 ILKLDTSLMLLFAT
+160 ILKLDTSLMLFFAT
-174 LLSKI
+174 LLSKLKEI
-179 KKIRRFKPVEIV
+179 KRFKPVEIV

-201 LDLVREAANASQIRR
+201 LDLVREASNASQIRR
-216 NFENSTIHYVPKI
+216 NFEGSTIHYVPKI

-236 TVMVMERVGGIRVSD
+236 TVMVMERVSGVRVSD

-288 PGNMFIDVSNPTD
+288 PGNMFIDVTNPAD

-326 FSAFLKRDYRK
+326 FLAFFKRDYRK

-349 SDTRVDVLESA
+349 SDTREDVLESA
-360 IRTVCEPIFEKSMK
+360 IRTVCEPIFEKPMK

-411 SLGHKLCPELNIW
+411 GLGQKLCPELNIW

-440 LRGFYHRSMENMP
+440 LRGFYHRSLENMP

-469 LQQAEI
+469 LQQTQI
-475 NLKNATSSVQIN
+475 NLKATSPNQITS
-487 DFKKPKKKYRFALS
+487 DTQEPKKKHRFALGVS
-501 CGIALT
+501 IVLIAT
-507 TVGAIYTLNKD
+507 GAIASVTKD
-518 TTPLIKLQNFISNHS
+518 TSSLIKLQDLITTHS
-533 TSFIVIGVACL
+533 TTILIAGVVCL
-544 IYYSFKKEK
+544 AYYIFKKEK

>member
-1 MIKKFLRLIYIFYII
+1 MIRKFLRLIYIFYII
-16 NKYCLLNEPI
+16 NRYCLLNEPI
-26 KATKIKTLR
+26 RATKIRSLKLI
-35 VLLFLNPFYYSPRIS
+35 LLINPFYYSPRV
-50 RLEHG
+50 RKLEHG

-68 FIKFGQALSVRAGL
+68 FIKFGQALSVRADL
-82 LPPDVIKEVSK
+82 LPPEVIKEVSK
-93 LQDNVQPFDNRIAAE
+93 LQDNVPPFDNDIAAQ
-108 QIQKAAKKPI
+108 QIEKAAKKPI
-118 NEIFKSFESS
+118 NKIFKSFEST
-128 PLASASVAQVHAA
+128 PLASASVAQVHGA
-141 VLQNDEKV
+141 VLQNNEKV

-160 ILKLDTSLMLLFAT
+160 ILKLDTSLMLFFAT
-174 LLSKI
+174 LLSKLKEI
-179 KKIRRFKPVEIV
+179 KRFKPVEIV

-201 LDLVREAANASQIRR
+201 LDLVREASNASQIRR
-216 NFENSTIHYVPKI
+216 NFEGSTIHYVPKI

-236 TVMVMERVGGIRVSD
+236 TVMVMERVSGVRVSD

-288 PGNMFIDVSNPTD
+288 PGNMFIDVTNPAD

-326 FSAFLKRDYRK
+326 FLAFFKRDYRK

-349 SDTRVDVLESA
+349 SDTREDVLESA
-360 IRTVCEPIFEKSMK
+360 IRTVCEPIFEKPMK

-411 SLGHKLCPELNIW
+411 GLGQKLCPELNIW

-440 LRGFYHRSMENMP
+440 LRGFYHRSLENMP

-469 LQQAEI
+469 LQQTQI
-475 NLKNATSSVQIN
+475 NLKAASPSQITSDTQE
-487 DFKKPKKKYRFALS
+487 PKKKHRFALGVS
-501 CGIALT
+501 IVLIAT
-507 TVGAIYTLNKD
+507 GAIASVTKD
-518 TTPLIKLQNFISNHS
+518 TSSLIKLQDLITTHS
-533 TSFIVIGVACL
+533 TTILIAGVVCL
-544 IYYSFKKEK
+544 AYYILKKEK

>member
-1 MIKKFLRLIYIFYII
+1 MIRKFLRLIYIFYII
-16 NKYCLLNEPI
+16 NRYCLLNEPI
-26 KATKIKTLR
+26 RATKIKSLKLI
-35 VLLFLNPFYYSPRIS
+35 LLINPFYYSPRI
-50 RLEHG
+50 RKLEHG
-55 VRIREALEKLGPI
+55 IRIREALEKLGPI
-68 FIKFGQALSVRAGL
+68 FIKFGQALSVRADL

-93 LQDNVQPFDNRIAAE
+93 LQDNVPPFDNNIAAQ
-108 QIQKAAKKPI
+108 QIEKAAKKPI
-118 NEIFKSFESS
+118 DEIFKSFESA
-128 PLASASVAQVHAA
+128 PLASASVAQVHGA

-160 ILKLDTSLMLLFAT
+160 ILKLDTSLMLFFAT
-174 LLSKI
+174 LLSKLKEI
-179 KKIRRFKPVEIV
+179 KRFKPIEIV

-201 LDLVREAANASQIRR
+201 LDLVREASNASQIRR
-216 NFENSTIHYVPKI
+216 NFEGSTIHYVPKI

-236 TVMVMERVGGIRVSD
+236 TVMVMERVSGVRVSD

-272 FYSQVFDD
+272 FYSQVFDN

-288 PGNMFIDVSNPTD
+288 PGNMFIDVTNPAD

-326 FSAFLKRDYRK
+326 FLAFFKRDYRK

-349 SDTRVDVLESA
+349 SDTREDVLESA
-360 IRTVCEPIFEKSMK
+360 IRTVCEPIFEKPMK

-411 SLGHKLCPELNIW
+411 GLGQKLCPELNIW

-440 LRGFYHRSMENMP
+440 LRGFYHRSLENMP

-469 LQQAEI
+469 LQHTQM
-475 NLKNATSSVQIN
+475 NLKTSSPNQISET
-487 DFKKPKKKYRFALS
+487 KEPKKRHRFALGVS
-501 CGIALT
+501 IVLIT
-507 TVGAIYTLNKD
+507 TGAIASVTKD
-518 TTPLIKLQNFISNHS
+518 TNSLTKLQNLVTTHS
-533 TSFIVIGVACL
+533 TTILVAGVVCL
-544 IYYSFKKEK
+544 AYYIFKKEK

>member
-1 MIKKFLRLIYIFYII
+1 MIRKFLRLIYIFYII
-16 NKYCLLNEPI
+16 NRYCLLNEPI
-26 KATKIKTLR
+26 RATKIRSLKLI
-35 VLLFLNPFYYSPRIS
+35 LLINPFYYSPRV
-50 RLEHG
+50 RKLEHG

-68 FIKFGQALSVRAGL
+68 FIKFGQALSVRADL
-82 LPPDVIKEVSK
+82 LPPEVIKEVSK
-93 LQDNVQPFDNRIAAE
+93 LQDNVPPFDNDIAAQ
-108 QIQKAAKKPI
+108 QIEKAAKKPI
-118 NEIFKSFESS
+118 NKIFKSFEST
-128 PLASASVAQVHAA
+128 PLASASVAQVHGA

-160 ILKLDTSLMLLFAT
+160 ILKLDTSLMLFFAT
-174 LLSKI
+174 LLSKLKEI
-179 KKIRRFKPVEIV
+179 KRFKPVEIV

-201 LDLVREAANASQIRR
+201 LDLVREASNASQIRR
-216 NFENSTIHYVPKI
+216 NFEGSTIHYVPKI

-236 TVMVMERVGGIRVSD
+236 TVMVMERVSGVRVSD

-288 PGNMFIDVSNPTD
+288 PGNMFIDVTNPAD

-326 FSAFLKRDYRK
+326 FLAFFKRDYRK

-349 SDTRVDVLESA
+349 SDTREDVLESA
-360 IRTVCEPIFEKSMK
+360 IRTVCEPIFEKPMK

-411 SLGHKLCPELNIW
+411 GLGQKLCPELNIW

-440 LRGFYHRSMENMP
+440 LRGFYHRSLENMP

-469 LQQAEI
+469 LQQTQI
-475 NLKNATSSVQIN
+475 NLKGASPSQITSNTQEPKKKHRFALGVSVVLIATGAIASVTKDTSSV
-487 DFKKPKKKYRFALS
+487 
-501 CGIALT
+501 
-507 TVGAIYTLNKD
+507 
-518 TTPLIKLQNFISNHS
+518 IKLQDLITTHS
-533 TSFIVIGVACL
+533 TTILIAGVVCL
-544 IYYSFKKEK
+544 AYYIFKKEK

>member
-1 MIKKFLRLIYIFYII
+1 MIRKFLRLIYIFYII
-16 NKYCLLNEPI
+16 NRYCLLNEPI
-26 KATKIKTLR
+26 RATKIRSLKLI
-35 VLLFLNPFYYSPRIS
+35 LLVNPFYYSPRL
-50 RLEHG
+50 RKLEHG

-68 FIKFGQALSVRAGL
+68 FIKFGQALSVRADL
-82 LPPDVIKEVSK
+82 LPPEVIKEVSK
-93 LQDNVQPFDNRIAAE
+93 LQDNVPPFDNDIAAQ
-108 QIQKAAKKPI
+108 QIEKAAKKPI
-118 NEIFKSFESS
+118 NKIFKSFEST
-128 PLASASVAQVHAA
+128 PLASASVAQVHGA

-160 ILKLDTSLMLLFAT
+160 ILKLDTSLMLFFAT
-174 LLSKI
+174 LLSKLKEI
-179 KKIRRFKPVEIV
+179 KRFKPVEIV

-201 LDLVREAANASQIRR
+201 LDLVREASNASQIRR
-216 NFENSTIHYVPKI
+216 NFEGSTIHYVPKI

-236 TVMVMERVGGIRVSD
+236 TVMVMERVSGVRVSD

-272 FYSQVFDD
+272 FYSQVFDN

-288 PGNMFIDVSNPTD
+288 PGNMFIDVTNPAD

-326 FSAFLKRDYRK
+326 FLAFFKRDYRK

-349 SDTRVDVLESA
+349 SDTREDVLESA
-360 IRTVCEPIFEKSMK
+360 IRTVCEPIFEKPMK

-411 SLGHKLCPELNIW
+411 GLGQKLCPELNIW

-440 LRGFYHRSMENMP
+440 LRGFYHRSLENMP
-453 RVSDKLPEL
+453 RVSDRLPEL

-469 LQQAEI
+469 LQHTQM
-475 NLKNATSSVQIN
+475 NLKTMPSHQVSKA
-487 DFKKPKKKYRFALS
+487 KEPKKKHRFALGAS
-501 CGIALT
+501 VLLIAT
-507 TVGAIYTLNKD
+507 GAIANITKD
-518 TTPLIKLQNFISNHS
+518 TSSLTKLQDLITTHS
-533 TSFIVIGVACL
+533 TTILIAGVVCL
-544 IYYSFKKEK
+544 AYYIFKKEK

>member
-1 MIKKFLRLIYIFYII
+1 MIRKFLRLIYIFYII
-16 NKYCLLNEPI
+16 NRYCLLNEPI
-26 KATKIKTLR
+26 RATKIRSLKLI
-35 VLLFLNPFYYSPRIS
+35 LLINPFYYSPRV
-50 RLEHG
+50 RKLEHG

-68 FIKFGQALSVRAGL
+68 FIKFGQALSVRADL
-82 LPPDVIKEVSK
+82 LPPEVIKEVSK
-93 LQDNVQPFDNRIAAE
+93 LQDNVPPFDNDIAAQ
-108 QIQKAAKKPI
+108 QIEKAAKKPI
-118 NEIFKSFESS
+118 NKIFKSFEST
-128 PLASASVAQVHAA
+128 PLASASVAQVHGA

-160 ILKLDTSLMLLFAT
+160 ILKLDTSLMLFFAT
-174 LLSKI
+174 LLSKLKEI
-179 KKIRRFKPVEIV
+179 KRFKPVEIV

-201 LDLVREAANASQIRR
+201 LDLVREASNASQIRR
-216 NFENSTIHYVPKI
+216 NFEGSTIHYVPKI

-236 TVMVMERVGGIRVSD
+236 TVMVMERVSGVRVSD

-288 PGNMFIDVSNPTD
+288 PGNMFIDVTNPAD

-326 FSAFLKRDYRK
+326 FLAFFRRDYRK

-349 SDTRVDVLESA
+349 SDTREDVLESA
-360 IRTVCEPIFEKSMK
+360 IRTVCEPIFEKPMK

-411 SLGHKLCPELNIW
+411 GLGQKLCPELNIW

-440 LRGFYHRSMENMP
+440 LRGFYHRSLENMP
-453 RVSDKLPEL
+453 RVSDRLPEL

-469 LQQAEI
+469 LQHTQM
-475 NLKNATSSVQIN
+475 NLKTTPSHQVSKA
-487 DFKKPKKKYRFALS
+487 KEPKKKHRFALGAS
-501 CGIALT
+501 VLLIST
-507 TVGAIYTLNKD
+507 GAIANITKD
-518 TTPLIKLQNFISNHS
+518 TSSLTKLQDLITTHS
-533 TSFIVIGVACL
+533 TTILIAGVVCL
-544 IYYSFKKEK
+544 AYYIFKKEK